1 MQAGMLRPVRCST
14 VTAEALP
21 LHSATDGCNRPALH
35 ARSPVPAPASL
46 TLSSRCLIL
55 VRPAAVLRRWTL
67 DARYQRQ
74 LVRADD
80 GGTIGLDYFRGAET
94 ADGIPIGAPVLLV
107 LHGVTGAP
115 LNPDSIP

>member
-1 MQAGMLRPVRCST
+1 MRAVRLDRDVEGLA
-14 VTAEALP
+14 VTQLPISGTAALARAPP
-21 LHSATDGCNRPALH
+21 LLLFH
-35 ARSPVPAPASL
+35 L
-46 TLSSRCLIL
+46 TTCLIL